1 MKKRLFLGLL
11 LVLALFAVACS
22 KDEKKEATNVERGHL
37 NMALYWFGDT
47 LDPAL
52 GWDGWTLTRVAVGET
67 LVTLDENLNI
77 VPQLAD
83 SWENVNETTWKFHIR
98 QGVTF
103 QNGNPLTAEAVKS
116 SIERSIK
123 MNERG
128 KTNLK
133 LKDIQVDGEY
143 VIFTTEEPYGAFLAN
158 ISEPLFIIVDTSVD
172 TSKYAEAPIATGPY
186 KVVSYKDKVSF
197 ELEAYDGYWG
207 GKPALAS
214 VSVLN
219 IGDDNTRALAVQ
231 SGDVDMAQG
240 IRSGNVSLFEG
251 NENYITKSTSGTR
264 IQFLFMNTARPAL
277 ANKNVRLAINSG
289 INYDTFAKVAGGNS
303 VAAAQ
308 PYPES
313 TPYGKNLKKSTYD
326 LDKAKDYLKAAG
338 YVDTNADGYV
348 DKDGKNLELNITSPA
363 SSAGGNS
370 ALNELLQAQLKEIGI
385 KVNINLVE
393 NIDVVKANSDFDMLF
408 TNWQTVS
415 TGDSQWF
422 LDQAFKTGA
431 SDNYGKYSNKELDDI
446 INKLS
451 VTFDTKERIELTRK
465 AAQII
470 IDEGFGTYLISQAN
484 VNVSSKKVENMLVF
498 PIDYYFL
505 TPNVSITK

>member
-1 MKKRLFLGLL
+1 
-11 LVLALFAVACS
+11 
-22 KDEKKEATNVERGHL
+22 
-37 NMALYWFGDT
+37 
-47 LDPAL
+47 
-52 GWDGWTLTRVAVGET
+52 
-67 LVTLDENLNI
+67 
-77 VPQLAD
+77 
-83 SWENVNETTWKFHIR
+83 
-98 QGVTF
+98 
-103 QNGNPLTAEAVKS
+103 
-116 SIERSIK
+116 

-128 KTNLK
+128 KTSLK

-313 TPYGKNLKKSTYD
+313 TPYGKDLKKSTYD

-505 TPNVSITK
+505 IPNVSITK

>member
-1 MKKRLFLGLL
+1 
-11 LVLALFAVACS
+11 
-22 KDEKKEATNVERGHL
+22 
-37 NMALYWFGDT
+37 
-47 LDPAL
+47 
-52 GWDGWTLTRVAVGET
+52 
-67 LVTLDENLNI
+67 
-77 VPQLAD
+77 
-83 SWENVNETTWKFHIR
+83 
-98 QGVTF
+98 
-103 QNGNPLTAEAVKS
+103 
-116 SIERSIK
+116 
-123 MNERG
+123 
-128 KTNLK
+128 
-133 LKDIQVDGEY
+133 
-143 VIFTTEEPYGAFLAN
+143 
-158 ISEPLFIIVDTSVD
+158 
-172 TSKYAEAPIATGPY
+172 
-186 KVVSYKDKVSF
+186 
-197 ELEAYDGYWG
+197 
-207 GKPALAS
+207 
-214 VSVLN
+214 
-219 IGDDNTRALAVQ
+219 
-231 SGDVDMAQG
+231 MAQG
-240 IRSGNVSLFEG
+240 IISGNVSLFEG

-313 TPYGKNLKKSTYD
+313 TPYGKDLKKSTYD